1 LAATASR
8 LIRCSGGF
16 RGRTLICESRIRVPQ
31 RPSRRHTHKQA
42 STRAHAQARV
52 HERTHRQ
59 TRTHAQPCTPHM
71 GARTHRYERRT
82 LVPQKA
88 EYNHVTIAR
97 HAAPVTNASH
107 APIQPLNHAACK
119 RTGALHTVRPNLRN
133 VSRVCA
139 CLYEHACVHANA
151 FTLEGNRRLSDLSL
165 SYPIRS
171 HLSRSYPIRSDLIR
185 SDLIRSDLILS
196 DPISFHPIL
205 CDPI

>member
-1 LAATASR
+1 MAATASR

-31 RPSRRHTHKQA
+31 RPSRTRTHKQA
-42 STRAHAQARV
+42 STRAHPQARV

-59 TRTHAQPCTPHM
+59 TRTHAQPCAPHM

-107 APIQPLNHAACK
+107 APIQLLKRGVQTHRCAAHCSTK
-119 RTGALHTVRPNLRN
+119 LAQCVPCVRVLVR
-133 VSRVCA
+133 
-139 CLYEHACVHANA
+139 ACVRACQRVH
-151 FTLEGNRRLSDLSL
+151 TRRE
-165 SYPIRS
+165 PQIKRS
-171 HLSRSYPIRSDLIR
+171 
-185 SDLIRSDLILS
+185 
-196 DPISFHPIL
+196 
-205 CDPI
+205 